1 MVGSIWLIHYAKSEA
16 SLHDVIQ
23 LMAMLLHFRKRGSG
37 GGIVP
42 TCIDAFAE

>member
-1 MVGSIWLIHYAKSEA
+1 MVGCVWLVHYAKSEA

-23 LMAMLLHFRKRGSG
+23 LLARLLCFRKRGSG